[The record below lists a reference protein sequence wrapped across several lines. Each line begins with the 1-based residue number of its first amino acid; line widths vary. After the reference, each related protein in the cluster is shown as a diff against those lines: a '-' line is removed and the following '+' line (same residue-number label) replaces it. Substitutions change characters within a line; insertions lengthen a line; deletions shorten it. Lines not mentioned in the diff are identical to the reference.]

1 VAAPAPPA
9 AAPPETP
16 PAPESAAAPEPPAA
30 EIPELEKQEAAAPY
44 SPPVVDEQSV
54 AYTEE
59 GKVDESK
66 MEMKDPLLEELNLPE
81 ESPSSEDDFTW
92 DIDDLK

>member
-1 VAAPAPPA
+1 MLPEAKPEEAQPAIEPV
-9 AAPPETP
+9 
-16 PAPESAAAPEPPAA
+16 AAPEPAAASPEPAA
-30 EIPELEKQEAAAPY
+30 QEEAAVPY
-44 SPPVVDEQSV
+44 VPPVVDAQSV
-54 AYTEE
+54 AYTEA

-81 ESPSSEDDFTW
+81 ENTSADDDFTW